1 MSDDDTPPKKKLN
14 IVNLKHK
21 DRETHSLHLILATYN
36 FKHEAQTIWLQSYW
50 LLENL
55 LLTYGTSILEKLYTI
70 LIPQFIMHLNDGFI
84 IPRKVLICRMQAS
97 EEKMNFF
104 ITN

>member
-1 MSDDDTPPKKKLN
+1 VLRPIRPILSIYHPPRGLVLYP
-14 IVNLKHK
+14 ISV
-21 DRETHSLHLILATYN
+21 T
-36 FKHEAQTIWLQSYW
+36 AQTIWLQSYW